1 MRISDWSSDVCSS
14 DLLCQV
20 VFHQIRG
27 HFGPFEGVAYP
38 DCGHFTEQYLSELIH
53 RLRINFKCFLQE
65 LNAHEILLR
74 EPHLQTGLG
83 LRIDPDTY
91 ADDPQITMCSSQ
103 CQHCVC
109 EIGRGSCRES
119 VCTYG

>member
-53 RLRINFKCFLQE
+53 RLRIDLKCFLQE

-83 LRIDPDTY
+83 LRIDTDRSEERRVGQ
-91 ADDPQITMCSSQ
+91 A
-103 CQHCVC
+103 CVSTL
-109 EIGRGSCRES
+109 RSRWS
-119 VCTYG
+119 PYH

>member
-14 DLLCQV
+14 DL
-20 VFHQIRG
+20 
-27 HFGPFEGVAYP
+27 
-38 DCGHFTEQYLSELIH
+38 FTEQYLSELIH
-53 RLRINFKCFLQE
+53 RLRIDFKCFLQE

-83 LRIDPDTY
+83 LRIDTDTY
-91 ADDPQITMCSSQ
+91 ADDPQITMCSHH

-109 EIGRGSCRES
+109 AGKKSGIVSAIATLHQFYRCNRSDKSGS
-119 VCTYG
+119 GKKF